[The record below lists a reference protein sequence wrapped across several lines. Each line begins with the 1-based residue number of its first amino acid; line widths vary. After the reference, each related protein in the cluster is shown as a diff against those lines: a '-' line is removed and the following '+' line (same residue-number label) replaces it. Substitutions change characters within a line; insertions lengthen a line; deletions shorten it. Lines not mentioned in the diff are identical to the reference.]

1 MVGIRTA
8 EEFADCYRAEAT
20 ACLGLAYALCGDRS
34 LAEEVVA
41 DAFART
47 WPAFQEGRIDD
58 VHAYVRRAVVNTMNG
73 RFRRRAV
80 ERRHAAREATAP
92 EPTSTGDTGRVDDH
106 ADLWRA
112 LQDLPGP
119 QRAVL
124 VLRYLEDQSEQQ
136 TATLLGVRVGTVKS
150 RTARGLAR
158 LQELLEEE
166 R

>member
-1 MVGIRTA
+1 MAGIRTA
-8 EEFADCYRAEAT
+8 EEFADHYRAEAT

-47 WPAFQEGRIDD
+47 WPVFQEGRIDD

-73 RFRRRAV
+73 RFRRRSL
-80 ERRHAAREATAP
+80 ERRHAVREANEAERTASGGA
-92 EPTSTGDTGRVDDH
+92 ERVDDH
-106 ADLWRA
+106 VSLWPA
-112 LQDLPGP
+112 LQSLPAP

-124 VLRYLEDQSEQQ
+124 VLRFLEDQSEQQ

>member
-1 MVGIRTA
+1 MAKIRSA
-8 EEFADCYRAEAT
+8 EEFAEHYRVEAT
-20 ACLGLAYALCGDRS
+20 ACLGLAFALCGDRS

-58 VHAYVRRAVVNTMNG
+58 VHAYVRRVVVNTMNG
-73 RFRRRAV
+73 RFRRSAL
-80 ERRHAAREATAP
+80 ERRHAAREANGAERTTPGGA
-92 EPTSTGDTGRVDDH
+92 ERVDDH
-106 ADLWRA
+106 LSLWPA
-112 LQDLPGP
+112 LQSLPAP

-124 VLRYLEDQSEQQ
+124 VLRFLEDQSEQQ

>member
-1 MVGIRTA
+1 MAGFGSA
-8 EEFADCYRAEAT
+8 EEFAEHYRAEAT

-47 WPAFQEGRIDD
+47 WPAFQDGRIDD
-58 VHAYVRRAVVNTMNG
+58 VHAYVRRTVVNTMNG
-73 RFRRRAV
+73 RFRRRAL
-80 ERRHAAREATAP
+80 ERRHAAQKAAAP
-92 EPTSTGDTGRVDDH
+92 ERWSIGDTGRVDDH
-106 ADLWRA
+106 AELWPA
-112 LQDLPGP
+112 LQALPAP

-124 VLRYLEDQSEQQ
+124 VLRFLEDQSEQQ
-136 TATLLGVRVGTVKS
+136 TAALLGVRVGTVKS